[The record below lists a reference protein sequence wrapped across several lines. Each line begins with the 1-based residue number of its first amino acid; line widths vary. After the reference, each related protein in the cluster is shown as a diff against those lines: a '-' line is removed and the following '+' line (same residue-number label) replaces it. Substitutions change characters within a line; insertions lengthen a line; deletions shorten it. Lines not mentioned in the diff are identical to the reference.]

1 MKGNES
7 LIFVK
12 NSKGFRVAGTSCG
25 SLQKK
30 LEVRA
35 DKKLGVNWQMVLYG
49 YDNSLKS
56 VF

>member
-35 DKKLGVNWQMVLYG
+35 DEKLGVNWQMVLSG
-49 YDNSLKS
+49 T
-56 VF
+56 VIH